1 MFFKPMRVPLFLTLC
16 LTILLSSCS
25 EYQKVLRK
33 DDMGKKYAFADSL
46 YQKGKYRKGLKLME
60 QIVPSYRGKPQGEKL
75 MFIYAN
81 TYYNL
86 KDYYMAGYQFE
97 RFTQAYP
104 QSDSIEIAAFKS
116 AKSFYQLSPVSTLDQ
131 KDTYKA
137 LDKLQ
142 DYINAYPNSEKRM
155 EANDLVSELTQKLE
169 KKQYD
174 TAKQYLHIEDYKAAI
189 EAFDNF
195 ITDNP
200 GSIYR
205 KDAFYGRFE
214 SAYKLAINSIPMLV
228 QERLV
233 TAKGYYKNFTK
244 YYKDTDL
251 APKADAI
258 YAELERRLIPVE
270 TEPTI

>member
-1 MFFKPMRVPLFLTLC
+1 MRLPLFLTLC
-16 LTILLSSCS
+16 ITVLLSSCS

-81 TYYNL
+81 TFYNL
-86 KDYYMAGYQFE
+86 EDYYSAGYQFE

-104 QSDSIEIAAFKS
+104 QSDSIELAAFKS
-116 AKSFYQLSPVSTLDQ
+116 AKSFYQLSPRFSLDQ
-131 KDTYKA
+131 KDTDKG
-137 LDKLQ
+137 LEKLQ
-142 DYINAYPNSEKRM
+142 EFINAYPNSDKRM
-155 EANDLVSELTQKLE
+155 EANELVSELRQKLE
-169 KKQYD
+169 KKEFH
-174 TAKQYLHIEDYKAAI
+174 TAKQYLHVEDYKAAI

-205 KDAFYGRFE
+205 EEAFFGRFE
-214 SAYKLAINSIPMLV
+214 AAYKLAINSIPTLV
-228 QERLV
+228 QERLI
-233 TAKGYYKNFTK
+233 TAKGYYKNFIK
-244 YYKDTDL
+244 YYKDTEL
-251 APKADAI
+251 APKANDI
-258 YAELERRLIPVE
+258 YEDLESRIVPVE

>member
-1 MFFKPMRVPLFLTLC
+1 MRLPLFLTLC
-16 LTILLSSCS
+16 LTVLLSSCS

-81 TYYNL
+81 TFYNL
-86 KDYYMAGYQFE
+86 EDYYSAGYQFE

-104 QSDSIEIAAFKS
+104 QSDSIELAAFKS
-116 AKSFYQLSPVSTLDQ
+116 AKSFYQLSPRFSLDQ
-131 KDTYKA
+131 KDTDKG
-137 LDKLQ
+137 LEKLQ
-142 DYINAYPNSEKRM
+142 EFINAYPNSDKRM
-155 EANDLVSELTQKLE
+155 EANELVAELRQKLE
-169 KKQYD
+169 KKEFH
-174 TAKQYLHIEDYKAAI
+174 TAKQYLHVEDYKAAI

-205 KDAFYGRFE
+205 EEAFFGRFE
-214 SAYKLAINSIPMLV
+214 AAYKLAINSIPTLV
-228 QERLV
+228 QERLI
-233 TAKGYYKNFTK
+233 TAKGYYKNFIK
-244 YYKDTDL
+244 YYKDTEL
-251 APKADAI
+251 APKANDI
-258 YAELERRLIPVE
+258 YEDLESRIVPVE

>member
-1 MFFKPMRVPLFLTLC
+1 MRVPLLITLC
-16 LTILLSSCS
+16 LTVLLSSCS
-25 EYQKVLRK
+25 EYQQVLRK

-46 YQKGKYRKGLKLME
+46 YQQGKYRKGLKLME

-86 KDYYMAGYQFE
+86 EDFYMAGYQFE

-104 QSDSIEIAAFKS
+104 QSDSIEVASFKS
-116 AKSFYQLSPVSTLDQ
+116 AKSFYQLSPRFSLDQ
-131 KDTYKA
+131 KDTDKG
-137 LDKLQ
+137 LEKLQ
-142 DYINAYPNSEKRM
+142 EFINAYPNSDRRV
-155 EANDLVSELTQKLE
+155 EANELVAELRQKLE
-169 KKQYD
+169 KKEFK
-174 TAKQYLHIEDYKAAI
+174 TAKQYLHVEDYKAAI

-200 GSIYR
+200 GSVYR
-205 KDAFYGRFE
+205 EEAFFGRFE
-214 SAYKLAINSIPMLV
+214 AAYKLAIHSIPTLV
-228 QERLV
+228 QERLL
-233 TAKGYYKNFTK
+233 TAKGYYKKYIK

-251 APKADAI
+251 APEANEI
-258 YAELERRLIPVE
+258 YEELESRIVPVE